1 MELSPETILDA
12 FRIAP
17 AIVALLIVIFLQYR
31 LIWRLITG
39 SQKDIARQSKMLT
52 LLEVLV
58 DRRSQS
64 RDGGKHNASNHS

>member
-1 MELSPETILDA
+1 MDLSSETILDA

-58 DRRSQS
+58 DRRSQP
-64 RDGGKHNASNHS
+64 RE